1 MQFNLFTLT
10 NTTWDPWLF
19 NHKCWP
25 SNMNHTDHIFCHC
38 HVHFTLSEYL
48 NKHLEQYSS
57 STCRLVYISSWKLH
71 ILLHVSFF
79 SQLYLWLILRSRRGE
94 GGGRF
99 IDRIQLGW
107 KVRAGLKRFYDEV
120 VQLLSA
126 LLPLPCL
133 QTSRSLNKNKTFYM
147 L

>member
-79 SQLYLWLILRSRRGE
+79 SQLYLWLILKSRRGE
-94 GGGRF
+94 GGEVYWQNSARMEGQGRSE
-99 IDRIQLGW
+99 
-107 KVRAGLKRFYDEV
+107 KVLRRGG
-120 VQLLSA
+120 
-126 LLPLPCL
+126 P
-133 QTSRSLNKNKTFYM
+133 TSFCSSSFAMPSNIKILE
-147 L
+147 